1 MPLLPRSAQL
11 LTLGSPVQRAAPA
24 SVRLRLS
31 ALARA
36 SLLACCAPAL
46 LAQAHA
52 QDAAQAA
59 AATPAAAALA
69 PAAPKP
75 SAAGAGAVA
84 LTLSERLQ
92 EALPAAALSEA
103 ALLLSAERMSGQA
116 GHEVQLEGQAELR
129 RHDLVLRADT
139 LRYEA
144 ATGTA
149 HAQGAVRI
157 NRLGDV
163 FEGPALTLQLDT
175 RQGHF
180 ESPHFSLL
188 RHGGYGEASRVDFE
202 GSGRTVAH
210 QVRYSTCPR
219 PRDGSWEPDWYLSA
233 NRIVFDQQ
241 TDTGTATGAVLNF
254 KGLPILAAPWISFPL
269 SDQRK
274 SGFLAPTFNLDN
286 ISGLELTLP
295 YYFNLAP
302 NRDATLFP
310 TLMSERG
317 IDWAGEFRYLEPR
330 YAGQVRA
337 AFMPD
342 DRLRDADRWGVSL
355 QHQHAL
361 PALGGLGAPSLRLD
375 LNRVS
380 DDNYWRDF
388 PRTGTSL
395 TSRLLRNDIELLANR
410 GNWALRAG
418 AYTWQTLQ
426 DRDAPIDAPYDRLP
440 SLSASYRSGPFGWA
454 GSAGWSVSLLTD
466 VTQFR
471 TDRQPLVGAFNQR
484 TDVNGTRWLG
494 VLNVDKTWQTPGAYL
509 RPALQLHARQYQ
521 LEQAVGPL
529 GARARNP
536 SVLVPTFTV
545 DSGLVL
551 ERDAVYFGRAV
562 LQTLEP
568 RLFVAHTPYRRQGYL
583 PVYDSSAFD
592 FNLNSIF
599 SANPFG
605 GHDRIAD
612 LSAVTLGATTR
623 LLDPAT
629 GAEWA
634 NLSVA
639 QRLRLRDQEVVL
651 PGQQAIREELSDVL
665 FAAHL
670 NWSPQWA
677 FNGTLQYN
685 PELGQTERT
694 TLAARYSP
702 GDFRVFNVAYRLQ
715 RDTSEQ
721 IDFGWQWPLSDLLRG
736 PSVAALG
743 PGRGLGPGHWFSV
756 GRVNYSFTERRIVD
770 LIAGFEYDAGC
781 WIARIVVERLQ
792 QSRTQANQRILFQ
805 LEFAGFSRL
814 GSNPLQVLRDH
825 IPRYQFLREEI
836 NPPSRFQRHE

>member
-1 MPLLPRSAQL
+1 MALNLFLMPIMLRPWGRTVTHQPALAGQHPVGARLRAWAQACLLACM
-11 LTLGSPVQRAAPA
+11 AAPA
-24 SVRLRLS
+24 W
-31 ALARA
+31 
-36 SLLACCAPAL
+36 
-46 LAQAHA
+46 AQ
-52 QDAAQAA
+52 
-59 AATPAAAALA
+59 PPSPAALA
-69 PAAPKP
+69 LQ
-75 SAAGAGAVA
+75 S
-84 LTLSERLQ
+84 SERLQ
-92 EALPAAALSEA
+92 ETLPAAALAES
-103 ALLLSAERMSGQA
+103 ALLLSAERMAGQA
-116 GHEVQLEGQAELR
+116 GQYMQLEGQAELR
-129 RHDLVLRADT
+129 RHDLVLRADS

-144 ATGTA
+144 ASGTA
-149 HAQGAVRI
+149 YASGQVRI
-157 NRLGDV
+157 NRMGDV

-180 ESPHFSLL
+180 ESPRFSLL
-188 RHGGYGEASRVDFE
+188 RHGGYGEASRVDFD
-202 GSGRTVAH
+202 GPGRTVAH

-219 PRDGSWEPDWYLSA
+219 PRAADWEPDWYLSA

-254 KGLPILAAPWISFPL
+254 QGVPILAAPWISFPL

-274 SGFLAPTFNLDN
+274 SGLLAPTFNLDN
-286 ISGLELTLP
+286 VSGVELTLP

-317 IDWAGEFRYLEPR
+317 IDLAGEFRYLEPR

-342 DRLRDADRWGVSL
+342 DRLRDADRWGLSL
-355 QHQHAL
+355 QHQHLL
-361 PALGGLGAPSLRLD
+361 PSVAGLSNPALRLD

-388 PRTGTSL
+388 PRTSTSL
-395 TSRLLRNDIELLANR
+395 TSRLLRNDIEISASR
-410 GNWALRAG
+410 GNWAFSAG

-426 DRDAPIDAPYDRLP
+426 DLDAPIVAPYDRLP
-440 SLSASYRSGPFGWA
+440 SLTASYRSGPFGWA
-454 GSAGWSVSLLTD
+454 GTEGWSVSLLTD

-471 TDRQPLVGAFNQR
+471 TDRQPLIGAFNQR

-494 VLNVDKTWQTPGAYL
+494 VLNVDKTWQSPSGYL
-509 RPALQLHARQYQ
+509 RPGLQLHARQYQ

-529 GARARNP
+529 GARERSP
-536 SVLVPTFTV
+536 GLLVPTLTL

-592 FNLNSIF
+592 FNLSSIF
-599 SANPFG
+599 AANPFG

-629 GAEWA
+629 GTEWA
-634 NLSVA
+634 NLSLA

-651 PGQQAIREELSDVL
+651 PGQRAIREQLSDVL
-665 FAAHL
+665 LSGSF

-694 TLAARYSP
+694 TLAARFSP
-702 GDFRVFNVAYRLQ
+702 GDFRVLSVAYRLQ

-736 PSVAALG
+736 PAIPALG
-743 PGRGLGPGHWFSV
+743 PGRGLGPGHWYSV
-756 GRVNYSFTERRIVD
+756 GRINYSFTERRIVD

-781 WIARIVVERLQ
+781 WIGRIVVERLQ
-792 QSRTQANQRILFQ
+792 QSRTQANQRIMFQ
-805 LEFAGFSRL
+805 LEFTGFARI
-814 GSNPLQVLRDH
+814 GTNPLQALQDN
-825 IPRYQFLREEI
+825 IPRYQLLRQQI

>member
-1 MPLLPRSAQL
+1 MLRPLGQTVINPTAWAVQH
-11 LTLGSPVQRAAPA
+11 PVG
-24 SVRLRLS
+24 VRLR
-31 ALARA
+31 AWVQAC
-36 SLLACCAPAL
+36 LLACMTAPAW
-46 LAQAHA
+46 AQPPSP
-52 QDAAQAA
+52 D
-59 AATPAAAALA
+59 ALA
-69 PAAPKP
+69 
-75 SAAGAGAVA
+75 
-84 LTLSERLQ
+84 LQLSERLQ
-92 EALPAAALSEA
+92 DGLPAPALAASV
-103 ALLLSAERMSGQA
+103 LLLSAERMAGQV
-116 GHEVQLEGQAELR
+116 GQEVRLEGQAELR
-129 RHDLVLRADT
+129 RHDLVLRANS
-139 LRYEA
+139 LRYDPESE
-144 ATGTA
+144 TA
-149 HAQGAVRI
+149 HARGQVRI
-157 NRLGDV
+157 NRLGDI
-163 FEGPALTLQLDT
+163 FEGPALSLQLDT

-180 ESPHFSLL
+180 ESPRFSLL
-188 RHGGYGEASRVDFE
+188 RHGGYGQASRIDFE
-202 GSGRTVAH
+202 GPDRTVAH
-210 QVRYSTCPR
+210 RVRYSTCPR
-219 PRDGSWEPDWYLSA
+219 PRDANWEPDWYLSA
-233 NRIVFDQQ
+233 DRIVFDQQ

-254 KGLPILAAPWISFPL
+254 QGLPILAAPWISFPL

-274 SGFLAPTFNLDN
+274 SGLLGPTFNLDN
-286 ISGLELTLP
+286 VSGVELTLP

-317 IDWAGEFRYLEPR
+317 IDLAGEFRYLERR

-342 DRLRDADRWGVSL
+342 DRLRDADRWGLSL
-355 QHQHAL
+355 QHQHLL
-361 PALGGLGAPSLRLD
+361 PSLAGLSNPALRLD

-388 PRTGTSL
+388 PRTSTSL
-395 TSRLLRNDIELLANR
+395 TSRLLRNDLELSAR
-410 GNWALRAG
+410 HGNWAFNAG

-426 DRDAPIDAPYDRLP
+426 DRDAPIVAPYDRLP

-454 GSAGWSVSLLTD
+454 GTAGWSVSLLTD

-471 TDRQPLVGAFNQR
+471 TDRPALIGAFNQP

-494 VLNVDKTWQTPGAYL
+494 VLNVDKTWQGPAGYL
-509 RPALQLHARQYQ
+509 RPGLQLHARRYQ

-529 GARARNP
+529 GARERNP
-536 SVLVPTFTV
+536 GLLVPTLTL

-568 RLFVAHTPYRRQGYL
+568 RLLLAHTPYRRQGYL
-583 PVYDSSAFD
+583 PVYDSSALD
-592 FNLNSIF
+592 FNLRSIF

-612 LSAVTLGATTR
+612 LSALTLGATTR

-629 GAEWA
+629 GTEWA

-651 PGQQAIREELSDVL
+651 PGQRAIREQLSDVL
-665 FAAHL
+665 LSGNL

-736 PSVAALG
+736 PAIPALG

-756 GRVNYSFTERRIVD
+756 GRINYSFTERRIVD

-781 WIARIVVERLQ
+781 WIGRIVVERLQ

-805 LEFAGFSRL
+805 LEFAGFARV
-814 GSNPLQVLRDH
+814 GANPLQVLRDN
-825 IPRYQFLREEI
+825 IPRYQLLREEI
-836 NPPSRFQRHE
+836 HPPSRFQRHE

>member
-1 MPLLPRSAQL
+1 MLRPMGRTVTHPTALAGQHPVGVRLRAWAQACLLACM
-11 LTLGSPVQRAAPA
+11 AAPA
-24 SVRLRLS
+24 WAQPPGPD
-31 ALARA
+31 ALV
-36 SLLACCAPAL
+36 L
-46 LAQAHA
+46 Q
-52 QDAAQAA
+52 
-59 AATPAAAALA
+59 
-69 PAAPKP
+69 
-75 SAAGAGAVA
+75 
-84 LTLSERLQ
+84 LSERLQ
-92 EALPAAALSEA
+92 ETLPASALAES
-103 ALLLSAERMSGQA
+103 ALLLSAERMAGQA
-116 GHEVQLEGQAELR
+116 GQEVRLEGQAELR

-139 LRYEA
+139 LRYDPASE
-144 ATGTA
+144 TA
-149 HAQGAVRI
+149 HARGNVRI
-157 NRLGDV
+157 NRMGDI
-163 FEGPALTLQLDT
+163 FEGPALSLQLDT
-175 RQGHF
+175 RQGF
-180 ESPHFSLL
+180 FDSPRFSLL
-188 RHGGYGEASRVDFE
+188 RHGGYGEASRIDFE
-202 GSGRTVAH
+202 GPGRTVAH
-210 QVRYSTCPR
+210 RVRYSTCPR
-219 PRDGSWEPDWYLSA
+219 PRDANWEPDWYLSA
-233 NRIVFDQQ
+233 NRIVFDQE

-254 KGLPILAAPWISFPL
+254 QGLPILAAPWISFPL

-274 SGFLAPTFNLDN
+274 SGLLAPTFNLDN
-286 ISGLELTLP
+286 VSGVELTLP

-317 IDWAGEFRYLEPR
+317 IDLAGEFRYLEPR
-330 YAGQVRA
+330 YGGQVRA

-342 DRLRDADRWGVSL
+342 DRLRDADRWGLSL
-355 QHQHAL
+355 QHQHLL
-361 PALGGLGAPSLRLD
+361 PDLAGLSGPSLRLD

-388 PRTGTSL
+388 PRTSTSL
-395 TSRLLRNDIELLANR
+395 TSRLLRNDIEVSARR
-410 GNWALRAG
+410 GNWAFSAG

-426 DRDAPIDAPYDRLP
+426 DLDAPIVAPYDRLP
-440 SLSASYRSGPFGWA
+440 SLTASYRSGPFGWA
-454 GSAGWSVSLLTD
+454 ASEGWSVSLLAD

-471 TDRQPLVGAFNQR
+471 TDRQPLIGAFNQR

-494 VLNVDKTWQTPGAYL
+494 VLNVDKTWQTPSAFL
-509 RPALQLHARQYQ
+509 RPGLQLHARQYQ
-521 LEQAVGPL
+521 LEQAVGPV
-529 GARARNP
+529 GARDRNP
-536 SVLVPTFTV
+536 SVLVPTLSL

-551 ERDAVYFGRAV
+551 ERESTYFGRAV

-592 FNLNSIF
+592 FNLSSIF

-612 LSAVTLGATTR
+612 LSALTLGATTR

-651 PGQQAIREELSDVL
+651 PGQQPIREQLSDVL
-665 FAAHL
+665 L
-670 NWSPQWA
+670 SGSINWSPQWA

-694 TLAARYSP
+694 TLAARFSP

-736 PSVAALG
+736 PAIPALG

-756 GRVNYSFTERRIVD
+756 GRINYSFSERRIVD

-781 WIARIVVERLQ
+781 WIGRIVVERLQ
-792 QSRTQANQRILFQ
+792 QSRTEANQRILFQ
-805 LEFAGFSRL
+805 LEFAGFSRI
-814 GSNPLQVLRDH
+814 GSNPLQVLRDN